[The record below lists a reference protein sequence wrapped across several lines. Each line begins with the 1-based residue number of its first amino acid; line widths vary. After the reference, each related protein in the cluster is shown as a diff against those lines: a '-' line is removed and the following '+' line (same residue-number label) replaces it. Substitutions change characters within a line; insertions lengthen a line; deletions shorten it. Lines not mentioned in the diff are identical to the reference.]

1 MKLIEEM
8 AENRINDEKR
18 RQEDE
23 EKRQRERKE
32 DKEAIKSMVR
42 EIKEGVKDEIMEVI
56 KPWQERTVGV
66 EESTE
71 VMREEVRRL
80 AGDVRDMREELKSR
94 QEVRSYADRA
104 AQPRGAGVAVLTG
117 ANSVPIGGVLGR
129 GGGGKGEGEGEEE
142 EEEKKRIRGL
152 MDRARKVI
160 GLKPIDKRHVEQMLR
175 RLEVVEGE
183 TEEEMKERAKLAA
196 VKLFFKDEMRMK
208 EENMEALTIVKI
220 FPPAKEDWNT
230 LYVELASS
238 EMVQYAL
245 SFTSYMRRGTVG
257 EDRVE
262 VVSYIPR
269 DLYTRWRAITAL
281 GNKARLDS
289 DKKTSFRV
297 TFGRED
303 FVLQMKARGSLGW
316 GPHMAL
322 PADLPAFERHVRA
335 PHGARSPG
343 EAPGR
348 PALTPEQRRK
358 RARDSLSPSGASPLP
373 KRLLDLAASPAG
385 EGLLAAASAR
395 DTNKTT
401 DTTNAKKN
409 DE

>member
-1 MKLIEEM
+1 MEQVVMKLIEEM

-66 EESTE
+66 EESME

-208 EENMEALTIVKI
+208 DENMEALT
-220 FPPAKEDWNT
+220 
-230 LYVELASS
+230 S
-238 EMVQYAL
+238 
-245 SFTSYMRRGTVG
+245 
-257 EDRVE
+257 
-262 VVSYIPR
+262 
-269 DLYTRWRAITAL
+269 
-281 GNKARLDS
+281 
-289 DKKTSFRV
+289 
-297 TFGRED
+297 
-303 FVLQMKARGSLGW
+303 
-316 GPHMAL
+316 
-322 PADLPAFERHVRA
+322 
-335 PHGARSPG
+335 
-343 EAPGR
+343 
-348 PALTPEQRRK
+348 
-358 RARDSLSPSGASPLP
+358 
-373 KRLLDLAASPAG
+373 
-385 EGLLAAASAR
+385 
-395 DTNKTT
+395 
-401 DTTNAKKN
+401 
-409 DE
+409 